1 MLQLLV
7 SGLVVGSIYAVMT
20 MSYNIIYRVSKV
32 VNFAQGEIMTFGA
45 LVVYTVA
52 TLWHQPLYLAI
63 PSGLLGGAALALV
76 IDLLAVRSVWKFGG
90 HRAENHNWV
99 ISTFGFAILL
109 QTIYQLVWGAFDL
122 KAPSVTGDHD
132 YRVGSVGF
140 SLNDVVIVVIAGGF
154 FYGIHLL
161 NERTTFGRASE
172 AMAENPGT
180 ASIMGINTSAV
191 LRWNWVLAGVAASA
205 IGMLAA
211 PSLVLGPRMGFPVA
225 INAFAAMVMGGIGNP
240 KGALVAGFAIGIFSS
255 LLPLWVSGGYVNVLV
270 LTALMLV
277 LYLRPQGFFGRQE
290 VVKV

>member
-7 SGLVVGSIYAVMT
+7 SGLVAGSIIAVMT
-20 MSYNIIYRVSKV
+20 MSYNIVYRVSKV

-52 TLWHQPLYLAI
+52 AIWHGPLYLAV
-63 PSGLLGGAALALV
+63 PAGLLGGALLALL
-76 IDLLAVRSVWKFGG
+76 IDVFAVRSVWKFGG
-90 HRAENHNWV
+90 HTSQNHNWV

-109 QTIYQLVWGAFDL
+109 QTVYQLVWGAFDL
-122 KAPSVTGDHD
+122 KAPSVTGGHD

-140 SLNDVVIVVIAGGF
+140 SLNDVVIVLTAGVL
-154 FYGIHLL
+154 FYGLHLL
-161 NERTTFGRASE
+161 NEHTTFGRASE
-172 AMAENPGT
+172 AVAENPDT
-180 ASIMGINTSAV
+180 AALMGINTSSV
-191 LRWNWVLAGVAASA
+191 LRWNWVLAGLAAGA

-225 INAFAAMVMGGIGNP
+225 IQAFVAMVMGGIGNP

-270 LTALMLV
+270 LTALMVV
-277 LYLRPQGFFGRQE
+277 LYVRPQGFFGRQE